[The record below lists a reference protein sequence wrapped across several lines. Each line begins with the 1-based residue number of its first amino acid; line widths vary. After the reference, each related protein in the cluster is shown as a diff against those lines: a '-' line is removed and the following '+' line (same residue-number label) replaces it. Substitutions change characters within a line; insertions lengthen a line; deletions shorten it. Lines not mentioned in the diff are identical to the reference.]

1 MYKVG
6 ICLGR
11 FDLIIV
17 GCVMV
22 WLILI
27 LIFVCFILNF
37 LINVFVE
44 IMDNLFYNFDLNMV
58 M

>member
-11 FDLIIV
+11 FYLIIV

-22 WLILI
+22 GLILI

-44 IMDNLFYNFDLNMV
+44 IIDNLFYNFDLNMV